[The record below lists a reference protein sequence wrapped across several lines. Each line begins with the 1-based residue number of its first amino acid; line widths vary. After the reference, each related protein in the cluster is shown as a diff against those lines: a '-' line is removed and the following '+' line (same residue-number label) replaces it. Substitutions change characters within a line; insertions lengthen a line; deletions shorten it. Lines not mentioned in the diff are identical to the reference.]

1 MGGGSRSYDLA
12 GDILDRIVE
21 LVLVQP
27 TQMFDARCRL
37 WSWIFLC
44 ASFPQPTSPL
54 SIARAGARNEHDQG
68 EDCEEG
74 DKEKVSS
81 WGHGQT
87 T

>member
-37 WSWIFLC
+37 WSRIFLW
-44 ASFPQPTSPL
+44 ASFP
-54 SIARAGARNEHDQG
+54 
-68 EDCEEG
+68 
-74 DKEKVSS
+74 
-81 WGHGQT
+81 
-87 T
+87 